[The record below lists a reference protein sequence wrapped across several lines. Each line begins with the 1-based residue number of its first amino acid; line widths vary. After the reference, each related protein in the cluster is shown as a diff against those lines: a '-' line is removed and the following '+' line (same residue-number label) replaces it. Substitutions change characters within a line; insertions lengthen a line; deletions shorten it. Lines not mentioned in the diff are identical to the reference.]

1 MKTKLIFIAFL
12 FLSISMSAQW
22 KPAGDKIKTAWAE
35 TLNLDNILSEY
46 PRPIMERD
54 SWLNLNGLWEY
65 AILPFGQKEP
75 QKFDG
80 KILVPFAVESSL
92 SGVQKELGKEKELWY
107 KRTFNIPSS
116 WRGKNILLHFGAVD
130 WKAEIYLNDV
140 KIGTHTGGYV
150 PFKFDITPFLT
161 SGSQKLVVKVW
172 DPTNESYIP
181 RGKQVKNPHAI
192 WYTPVSGIWQ
202 TVWLEPVS
210 SKYISNVGTVVK
222 FRHYE
227 SIGRLSR

>member
-75 QKFDG
+75 QK
-80 KILVPFAVESSL
+80 I
-92 SGVQKELGKEKELWY
+92 
-107 KRTFNIPSS
+107 
-116 WRGKNILLHFGAVD
+116 
-130 WKAEIYLNDV
+130 
-140 KIGTHTGGYV
+140 
-150 PFKFDITPFLT
+150 
-161 SGSQKLVVKVW
+161 
-172 DPTNESYIP
+172 
-181 RGKQVKNPHAI
+181 
-192 WYTPVSGIWQ
+192 
-202 TVWLEPVS
+202 
-210 SKYISNVGTVVK
+210 
-222 FRHYE
+222 
-227 SIGRLSR
+227 